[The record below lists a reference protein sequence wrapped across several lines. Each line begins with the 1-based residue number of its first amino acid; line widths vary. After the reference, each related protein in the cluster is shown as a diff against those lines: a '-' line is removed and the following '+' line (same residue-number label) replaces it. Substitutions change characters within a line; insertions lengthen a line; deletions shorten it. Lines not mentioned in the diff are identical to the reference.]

1 VVVAAVA
8 TSPSAAAG
16 RAERRMT
23 VEIGSLVAGYR
34 IEGVLGR
41 GGMGVVYEAH
51 QLSLDR
57 PVALKILSP
66 ELSADDAFR
75 ERFRREGLI
84 QARIDHPHIVPI
96 YEAGEHGGGL
106 FLAMRIVRGPT
117 LKDLIAMRE
126 LEGART
132 LRILRPIADALE
144 AAHEVGLIH
153 RDIKPQN
160 ILVGSRDHAF
170 LADFG
175 LTKGPTEQRSLTKTG
190 QFVGTLDYIS
200 PEQIR
205 GEPATTRSDVY
216 SLAAV
221 LFECLTGVV
230 PYPKESDAAVLF
242 AHMAEPP
249 PLVTDQ
255 RPDLPPGLDEVLVRA
270 MSKTPSERHETPT
283 ALLGAAERAFGR
295 RVRAVITPPMPIDV
309 PEEAG
314 IRRAEEDVTTHET
327 RVRQLPADLLG
338 AGRDGRADG
347 AADVAREPARP
358 TRAAPAALPDEAAPD
373 PDDHDRAPS
382 VAGAAPAV
390 RASSEAAVPAER
402 GSSAAHPVPVARA
415 AATRPAV
422 EPRTEPRAPARE
434 PHDGGAPERH
444 RRVAPRPT
452 GAPPA
457 QHTTAGRTAS
467 DNPPDQHALVAR
479 PARDAPPAPA
489 AELTTEPPAAADRRA
504 PATAETRESAPP
516 PDRGGDAP
524 LEPGG
529 ATRAAAPA
537 GPPRRAAS
545 RPRPSAGPAP
555 GAGMRPVPAGAAF
568 SAATAVAG
576 PPARPRP
583 ARHRM
588 IVTAAVALALVG
600 VAFLAGVSA
609 GSGERDSAPPRA
621 AELPPLASSASS
633 GAVELRFPSG
643 WRRAAS
649 PPRVP
654 GLDLDDEVALAG
666 PSGAGVIAGR
676 TRATGPALL
685 PAAFLERLPAAPGRD
700 DRVRL
705 GRLTA
710 YRYAHLDIHGLDR
723 PLTVYVVPTT
733 AGVATV
739 ACIGAADASATG
751 NACERIAGS
760 ASLMRGRPFGLG
772 PDRAYAKRLNAA
784 MARLN
789 RSRSSLGGRLAAARS
804 RSGQA
809 RRAGDLAAAYAVA
822 SRTLAR
828 SRAAVSPAA
837 RRRHDAVAT
846 AVRRG
851 ERAYRSLAAAARRG
865 QAARYRAARRDV
877 ARADRALAGAL
888 ASLRPLGYVVR

>member
-1 VVVAAVA
+1 
-8 TSPSAAAG
+8 
-16 RAERRMT
+16 MT

-66 ELSADDAFR
+66 ELSSDDAFR

-96 YEAGEHGGGL
+96 YEAGEHAGGL

-132 LRILRPIADALE
+132 LRILRPIGDALE
-144 AAHEVGLIH
+144 AAHDVGLIH

-205 GEPATTRSDVY
+205 GESATTRSDVY

-242 AHMAEPP
+242 AHMAESP

-255 RPDLPPGLDEVLVRA
+255 RPDLPPDLDAVLLRA
-270 MSKTPSERHETPT
+270 MSKNPAERPESPT

-295 RVRAVITPPMPIDV
+295 RVRAVITPPMPIEV

-314 IRRAEEDVTTHET
+314 IRRAEQDVTTHET
-327 RVRQLPADLLG
+327 RVRHLPAGTPMD
-338 AGRDGRADG
+338 
-347 AADVAREPARP
+347 
-358 TRAAPAALPDEAAPD
+358 APALATDAA
-373 PDDHDRAPS
+373 A
-382 VAGAAPAV
+382 
-390 RASSEAAVPAER
+390 
-402 GSSAAHPVPVARA
+402 PVARA
-415 AATRPAV
+415 PAGPTRPAPAVVEAVPAPETVPALDVPASSTQHVIPLPPEREQRPADAPDAPLDADNGQTVPDQPGATRPA
-422 EPRTEPRAPARE
+422 RE
-434 PHDGGAPERH
+434 RQDNGGE
-444 RRVAPRPT
+444 
-452 GAPPA
+452 
-457 QHTTAGRTAS
+457 
-467 DNPPDQHALVAR
+467 
-479 PARDAPPAPA
+479 
-489 AELTTEPPAAADRRA
+489 
-504 PATAETRESAPP
+504 
-516 PDRGGDAP
+516 
-524 LEPGG
+524 
-529 ATRAAAPA
+529 
-537 GPPRRAAS
+537 
-545 RPRPSAGPAP
+545 PAP
-555 GAGMRPVPAGAAF
+555 GAGTRPPEAPPEPGGPTAETQIVPAPNEATKASPAPAGATRR
-568 SAATAVAG
+568 SASRPSSWAHGAAAPTVDARPTAAAASLSGAAPVPQRA
-576 PPARPRP
+576 ARPR
-583 ARHRM
+583 AAQRRL
-588 IVTAAVALALVG
+588 VAAGAVAVLLFA
-600 VAFLAGVSA
+600 VAFLAGR
-609 GSGERDSAPPRA
+609 SGGADAQDPPPPQAAPPPA
-621 AELPPLASSASS
+621 LASSASS

-649 PPRVP
+649 PPRIP
-654 GLDLDDEVALAG
+654 GLAIDDQVALTG
-666 PSGAGVIAGR
+666 PAGAGVVAGR

-685 PAAFLERLPAAPGRD
+685 PAALLERLADPPRRD

-705 GRLTA
+705 GGLTA
-710 YRYAHLDIHGLDR
+710 YRYKGIDVRGLDR
-723 PLTVYVVPTT
+723 PLTLMVVPTT

-739 ACIGAADASATG
+739 ACLGAAGGSTIADT
-751 NACERIAGS
+751 CERIAGS
-760 ASLMRGRPFGLG
+760 IGLVRGRPIALG
-772 PDRAYAKRLNAA
+772 PDRTYAKRLNKAT
-784 MARLN
+784 ARLN
-789 RSRSSLGGRLAAARS
+789 RSRSSLGRQLARARS

-809 RRAGDLAAAYAVA
+809 RRAGDVAAAYAAA
-822 SRTLAR
+822 SRSIDRAGR
-828 SRAAVSPAA
+828 SVGPAA
-837 RRRHDAVAT
+837 RPGHDAVVG
-846 AVRRG
+846 AVSRG
-851 ERAYRSLAAAARRG
+851 ERAYRSLAAAARHG
-865 QAARYRAARRDV
+865 QARRYRAARRDV
-877 ARADRALAGAL
+877 ARADRAVAAAL